1 MQRLLYRSA
10 LALLVFA
17 STAACDQGAVP
28 SRPGLTQNGDP
39 TVPTTPTDPT
49 TPTTPTDP
57 ATPTDPTTPTEH
69 LSAVQLVAKA
79 ALTAWRATDLST
91 LASLSP
97 ARAQEALSGLTAD
110 SARFLAMFGADGW
123 RAAAVAAWDGA
134 LTPVRTLETRSL
146 VRFADLAGGAV
157 AAVDLRFEGG
167 QWRFYNLLRVDGADF
182 ASFGDAGLAP

>member
-28 SRPGLTQNGDP
+28 SRPGLTQNGD
-39 TVPTTPTDPT
+39 
-49 TPTTPTDP
+49 
-57 ATPTDPTTPTEH
+57 PTEH